1 MGLLSRPNLAMAA
14 AQRLA
19 TACLLALMLA
29 GCLGPGLAERR
40 LTSAKVAT
48 DAGWQQLRLDGGPFV
63 LTAFVPATLSRADTL
78 TLYIEGDGLAWID
91 AATPSFDPTPLDP
104 LALRLALRQP
114 SGPAVYLAR
123 PCQYVAEADW
133 RNCAR
138 KYWTSH
144 RFSPE
149 VIEASNQALE
159 QLKRRF
165 GAQRLILVGYSG
177 GAAVAALL
185 AARRDDV
192 ERLITVAGN
201 LDHRAW
207 TALEQLSPLSGSLNP
222 TDEWRRLMRVE
233 QLHFIGAQDQSV
245 PQAVAEAYRAG
256 FPSSAQP
263 RLRVLVGFDHRCC
276 WVEAWPALYRE
287 TLP

>member
-1 MGLLSRPNLAMAA
+1 MGMT
-14 AQRLA
+14 QRL
-19 TACLLALMLA
+19 TAIGLLALLLA

-40 LTSAKVAT
+40 AASAKVAT

-63 LTAFVPATLSRADTL
+63 LTAFVPATSNRADSL
-78 TLYIEGDGLAWID
+78 SVYIEGDGLAWID
-91 AATPSFDPTPLDP
+91 ATTPSFDPTPLDP
-104 LALRLALRQP
+104 LALRLALNH
-114 SGPAVYLAR
+114 PAGAAAYLAR
-123 PCQYVAEADW
+123 PCQYAAEADW
-133 RNCAR
+133 RSCAR

-192 ERLITVAGN
+192 EQLITVAGN

-207 TALEQLSPLSGSLNP
+207 TTHGELSPLSGSLNP
-222 TDEWRRLMRVE
+222 ADAWRPLMRVP
-233 QLHFIGAQDQSV
+233 QIHFIGAQDQSV
-245 PQAVAEAYRAG
+245 PLAVADAYRAR
-256 FPSSAQP
+256 FPSSALP
-263 RLRVLVGFDHRCC
+263 ELRVIEGFDHRCC
-276 WVEAWPALYRE
+276 WVGAWPTLYRE